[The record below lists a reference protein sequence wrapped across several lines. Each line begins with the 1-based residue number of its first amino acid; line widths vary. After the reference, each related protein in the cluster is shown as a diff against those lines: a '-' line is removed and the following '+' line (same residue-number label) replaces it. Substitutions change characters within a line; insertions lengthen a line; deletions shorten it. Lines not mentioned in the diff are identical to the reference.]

1 MNRTRKPITS
11 DMGWSTSDRI
21 VVRGK
26 DLPSEVLG
34 HVNLGDMAFLEV
46 MGRLPTP
53 QESVVFNAVAVTL
66 VEHGMTPSAIVARL
80 TYLGAPEAIQ
90 GAIAAGVLGIGSVFV
105 GTTEG
110 AALLLKEHVGDLQ
123 NDDELLDRAREV
135 VAAYRQEGRALPG
148 LGHPV
153 HKPEDPRTARL
164 FQIAEENGLR
174 GRHVRLMELVH
185 QEACRQSGKALP
197 LNATGAIGALLCEL
211 DFPGEV
217 ARGLGVAAR
226 AIGLMGHVREEME
239 RPLAREVWFRVEDE
253 VVSTHLEAADEDA
266 GTVTGT

>member
-1 MNRTRKPITS
+1 MSRNHKPMAS
-11 DMGWSTSDRI
+11 DMGWSTADRI

-26 DLPSEVLG
+26 DLPTEVLG

-80 TYLGAPEAIQ
+80 TYLGAPEAVQ

-110 AALLLKEHVGDLQ
+110 AALLLKAHVGDLQ
-123 NDDELLDRAREV
+123 TDDELLDKAREV
-135 VAAYRQEGRALPG
+135 VNSYRQDGRALPG

-164 FQIAEENGLR
+164 FTIAEENGLR
-174 GRHVRLMELVH
+174 GRYVRLMELVH

-211 DFPGEV
+211 DFPVEV

-253 VVSTHLEAADEDA
+253 VVAAHLEDGDGVDTVA
-266 GTVTGT
+266 GT